1 MGDSFGDNPWGNHE
15 QVFGESNCVFS
26 VVMLKRCGCAG
37 GLDDDDD
44 MKRVAAIPHV
54 RRR

>member
-26 VVMLKRCGCAG
+26 VRDAQEVWVCRCSTTTTT
-37 GLDDDDD
+37 
-44 MKRVAAIPHV
+44 
-54 RRR
+54 